1 MRPLRTVHRLLEECG
16 GLAMLKDPHMTTA
29 TAEIVAGERPR
40 HEVQRDIKAKERAR
54 AQLARK
60 WVPHLPFSIEDAIAR
75 ATQVQTPPPP
85 PPSLPFICLPVSNGH
100 PSGQWSTAQ
109 QVSWILCSP
118 FHPFRHT
125 HSLCLHHSLQPQ
137 QAPLWQKLH
146 LAVVLILESI
156 LCQVA
161 DTYQSSSN

>member
-85 PPSLPFICLPVSNGH
+85 PLPPSPLSVSLYPMVIPVGNGQPLNKFH
-100 PSGQWSTAQ
+100 GSYAHLFTPSDTRILYASTTL
-109 QVSWILCSP
+109 SSRSKRLFGRSCTW
-118 FHPFRHT
+118 
-125 HSLCLHHSLQPQ
+125 
-137 QAPLWQKLH
+137 LW
-146 LAVVLILESI
+146 
-156 LCQVA
+156 C
-161 DTYQSSSN
+161 